1 MKVFKKTMQSGLSSA
16 NIVVLNKFVG
26 EQAVRRPVGVR
37 ANASTENPAR
47 IFGRNIAIGANQ
59 RCAMDRIYFNIK
71 AKKSKYYLT

>member
-37 ANASTENPAR
+37 ANASTENPRR
-47 IFGRNIAIGANQ
+47 IFGRNIATGA
-59 RCAMDRIYFNIK
+59 K
-71 AKKSKYYLT
+71 